1 MGLLSFEQLWP
12 IGTLD
17 TRVPTAIMG
26 LMVTSRQEA
35 LLASI
40 IKEYVGTA
48 EPVSSK
54 FLEKIGFFDLSS
66 ATIRAEM
73 NELEG
78 LGYLAQLHT
87 SGGRVPTDRAYRFFV
102 DNLMDEAGL
111 EPAAD
116 CKRKIKRALYEIGN
130 DPREINKTVAQLLS
144 ELSDNLVITGVPER
158 ADFFKVGL
166 SSLFEFPEFREF
178 EKALRLTNFFDEF
191 EYMFDRL
198 EGELWGESASLTGGS
213 APFAKNSAEDIRIF
227 IGRENPVRNIRD
239 ETVMLAKYN
248 LPHNFRGSITL
259 VGPTRMDYGKN
270 IGLIRYTTE
279 ELNKLAKRI

>member
-1 MGLLSFEQLWP
+1 M
-12 IGTLD
+12 
-17 TRVPTAIMG
+17 
-26 LMVTSRQEA
+26 

-40 IKEYVGTA
+40 IKEYIGTA
-48 EPVSSK
+48 EPISSK
-54 FLEKIGFFDLSS
+54 FLEKMGLFDLSS

-102 DNLMDEAGL
+102 DNLIDETGL
-111 EPAAD
+111 EPTAD
-116 CKRKIKRALYEIGN
+116 CKKKIKRALYETDS
-130 DPREINKTVAQLLS
+130 DPREISKTVAQLLS
-144 ELSDNLVITGVPER
+144 ELSDNLVITGMPEQ

-191 EYMFDRL
+191 EDTFSKLEKMF
-198 EGELWGESASLTGGS
+198 WGEPASLASLRGRSGLAS
-213 APFAKNSAEDIRIF
+213 GPVSFAEDNSEDIRIF

>member
-1 MGLLSFEQLWP
+1 
-12 IGTLD
+12 
-17 TRVPTAIMG
+17 MG

-48 EPVSSK
+48 EPISSK

-130 DPREINKTVAQLLS
+130 DPREINKTVAQFLS

-178 EKALRLTNFFDEF
+178 EKVSRLTSFFDQF
-191 EYMFDRL
+191 EEMFDQL
-198 EGELWGESASLTGGS
+198 EKEFFGNFKEG
-213 APFAKNSAEDIRIF
+213 FDNIQIK
-227 IGRENPVRNIRD
+227 IGRENPVRNIKD
-239 ETVMLAKYN
+239 ETVMFARYN
-248 LPHNFRGSITL
+248 LPRNYIGSLTL
-259 VGPTRMDYGKN
+259 IGPTRMDYGKN
-270 IGLIRYTTE
+270 IGLIRYTTG
-279 ELNKLAKRI
+279 ELNKLSKII

>member
-1 MGLLSFEQLWP
+1 M
-12 IGTLD
+12 
-17 TRVPTAIMG
+17 
-26 LMVTSRQEA
+26 

-40 IKEYVGTA
+40 IKEYIGTA
-48 EPVSSK
+48 EPISSK
-54 FLEKIGFFDLSS
+54 FLEKMGFFDLSS

-102 DNLMDEAGL
+102 DNLMDETGL

-116 CKRKIKRALYEIGN
+116 CKRKIKKALYETDS
-130 DPREINKTVAQLLS
+130 DPREISKTVAQLLS
-144 ELSDNLVITGVPER
+144 ELSDNLVIAGVPER

-191 EYMFDRL
+191 EDMFSRL
-198 EGELWGESASLTGGS
+198 EGEFWGEP
-213 APFAKNSAEDIRIF
+213 APFAKDSMEDIRIF
-227 IGRENPVRNIRD
+227 IGKENPVRNIRD

-248 LPHNFRGSITL
+248 LPHNFRGSLTL

-279 ELNKLAKRI
+279 ELNKLAKKI

>member
-1 MGLLSFEQLWP
+1 MIS
-12 IGTLD
+12 
-17 TRVPTAIMG
+17 R
-26 LMVTSRQEA
+26 RQEA
-35 LLASI
+35 LLASL
-40 IKEYVGTA
+40 IKEFVETA

-54 FLEKIGFFDLSS
+54 LLEKSGFFGLSS

-73 NELEG
+73 NGLEE

-87 SGGRVPTDRAYRFFV
+87 SGGRIPTDRAYRFFV
-102 DNLMDEAGL
+102 DNLMGEEGL

-116 CKRKIKRALYEIGN
+116 CKRKIKRALCETGGN
-130 DPREINKTVAQLLS
+130 PREINKTVAQLLS
-144 ELSDNLVITGVPER
+144 ELSDNLVITGVPEQ

-178 EKALRLTNFFDEF
+178 EKAVRLTSFFDEF
-191 EYMFDRL
+191 EEMFNRL
-198 EGELWGESASLTGGS
+198 EREFWGGPALPAGGP
-213 APFAKNSAEDIRIF
+213 AQFAEDDSEDIKIF
-227 IGRENPVRNIRD
+227 IGRENPVRSIRD

-248 LPHNFRGSITL
+248 LPHNSRGSLTL

>member
-1 MGLLSFEQLWP
+1 MGVM
-12 IGTLD
+12 I
-17 TRVPTAIMG
+17 
-26 LMVTSRQEA
+26 TSWQEA
-35 LLASI
+35 LLVSI
-40 IKEYVGTA
+40 IKEYIGTA
-48 EPVSSK
+48 EPISSK
-54 FLEKIGFFDLSS
+54 FLEKMGFFDLSS

-102 DNLMDEAGL
+102 DNLMGETGL

-116 CKRKIKRALYEIGN
+116 CKRKIKRALYETGS

-144 ELSDNLVITGVPER
+144 ELSDNLVIAGVPEQ
-158 ADFFKVGL
+158 ADFFKIGL

-178 EKALRLTNFFDEF
+178 EKTIRLTNFFDEF
-191 EYMFDRL
+191 EDMFNRL
-198 EGELWGESASLTGGS
+198 EREFWGEPAPLT
-213 APFAKNSAEDIRIF
+213 KDITEDIRIF
-227 IGRENPVRNIRD
+227 IGRENRVRNIRD

-248 LPHNFRGSITL
+248 LPHNFRGSLTL

>member
-1 MGLLSFEQLWP
+1 M
-12 IGTLD
+12 
-17 TRVPTAIMG
+17 AIMG

-40 IKEYVGTA
+40 IKEYIGTA

-54 FLEKIGFFDLSS
+54 FLEKMGFFDLSS

-102 DNLMDEAGL
+102 DNLMGEAGL
-111 EPAAD
+111 EPTAD
-116 CKRKIKRALYEIGN
+116 CKRKIKRALYETSG

-144 ELSDNLVITGVPER
+144 ELSDNLVITGVPEQ
-158 ADFFKVGL
+158 ADFFKIGL

-178 EKALRLTNFFDEF
+178 GKAIRLTSFFDEF
-191 EYMFDRL
+191 EGIFDQL
-198 EGELWGESASLTGGS
+198 EREFWGEPASPVGRP
-213 APFAKNSAEDIRIF
+213 AAFAKDSTEDIRIF

-239 ETVMLAKYN
+239 ETMIVAKYD
-248 LPHNFRGSITL
+248 LPHDFRGSLTL

>member
-1 MGLLSFEQLWP
+1 
-12 IGTLD
+12 
-17 TRVPTAIMG
+17 MG

-35 LLASI
+35 LLVSI
-40 IKEYVGTA
+40 IKEYIGTA

-54 FLEKIGFFDLSS
+54 FLEKMGFFDLSS

-102 DNLMDEAGL
+102 DNLMGDACL
-111 EPAAD
+111 EPAPD
-116 CKRKIKRALYEIGN
+116 CKKKIKKALHETSG

-144 ELSDNLVITGVPER
+144 ELSDNLVIAGVPEQ

-178 EKALRLTNFFDEF
+178 EKTFRLTSFFDEF
-191 EYMFDRL
+191 ENIFERL
-198 EGELWGESASLTGGS
+198 EREFE
-213 APFAKNSAEDIRIF
+213 EDIKIF
-227 IGRENPVRNIRD
+227 IGRENPMRDIRD

-248 LPHNFRGSITL
+248 LPHNFRGSLTL

-279 ELNKLAKRI
+279 ELNKLAKKI

>member
-1 MGLLSFEQLWP
+1 M
-12 IGTLD
+12 I
-17 TRVPTAIMG
+17 
-26 LMVTSRQEA
+26 TSRQEA

-40 IKEYVGTA
+40 IKEYIGTA

-54 FLEKIGFFDLSS
+54 FLEKMGFFDLSS

-102 DNLMDEAGL
+102 DNLMGEDGL
-111 EPAAD
+111 EPAVE
-116 CKRKIKRALYEIGN
+116 CKRRIKRALYETGG
-130 DPREINKTVAQLLS
+130 DPREINKAVAQLLS

-178 EKALRLTNFFDEF
+178 EKAFRLTSFFDEF
-191 EYMFDRL
+191 EDMFERL
-198 EGELWGESASLTGGS
+198 ERGFWGGTQ
-213 APFAKNSAEDIRIF
+213 FAKSNEDIKIF
-227 IGRENPVRNIRD
+227 IGRENPVRDIRD
-239 ETVMLAKYN
+239 ETVMLAKYD
-248 LPHNFRGSITL
+248 LPRNFRGSLTL
-259 VGPTRMDYGKN
+259 IGPTRMDYGKN
-270 IGLIRYTTE
+270 IGLIKYTTE
-279 ELNKLAKRI
+279 ELNKLAKKI